1 MALKYEN
8 FSEAEQQMIAK
19 DWAAMARMAASALGD
34 SGPVARAMRT
44 WFGGAD
50 RVVLMNNLRKMLAVI
65 QDANRTF
72 TFVNRTGGVLKV
84 SYNSLLHPQLLPPD
98 SPGNALVEIDGN
110 GDKYGAVAYVFPANR
125 MGDVRNATTLDDL
138 NDLPLSSHVG
148 SGMRLYL
155 TELYL
160 ASSDA
165 TRAGTLYHELTH
177 KVLACE
183 DYAYDGACLGLS
195 DARKLRNADNYRQFV
210 EAL

>member
-1 MALKYEN
+1 MALKFEN
-8 FSEAEQQMIAK
+8 FSQSEQEKIAR
-19 DWAAMARMAASALGD
+19 DWAEMTRMATRAIGD
-34 SGPVARAMRT
+34 SGPVAQAMRT
-44 WFGGAD
+44 WFGGAN
-50 RVVLMNNLRKMLAVI
+50 RVTLVNNLRKMLAVI
-65 QDANRTF
+65 QDGNRTF
-72 TFVNRTGGVLKV
+72 TFVNRVGGVLKV
-84 SYNSLLHPQLLPPD
+84 SYHSLLRPELLPSD
-98 SPGNALVEIDGN
+98 SPGNPLVETAPD

-183 DYAYDGACLGLS
+183 DYAYDGDCLSLS